1 VTAPQPAA
9 DASPLLDLAR
19 QYGDAREEYA
29 EVLRTRSNEEG
40 LDRYAASVNA
50 LFDRIAALA
59 PTLPVQARDEFGI
72 ALFIHACGYVLPESV
87 QGVAAGE
94 HHCFPPCPKP
104 GPWRP
109 LLVGGDPAPEPR
121 CSACGSVNPPGG
133 CNIHCPTIVIAQVM
147 ATLGVDRP
155 EDVPR
160 AVKDLW
166 ADHLLVENASRRAV
180 EWMQQRDEARAEVER
195 LTATL
200 EASLGRCR
208 CRICHELPEL
218 SEASPPAQPDPLV
231 LRLPEVPEGAVALVG
246 VRSGR
251 RYPFHEESG
260 GWRNDDGEG
269 APWKLS
275 AVLHREQPEGVRVEI
290 VPPREPRTAAEI
302 WRAFSNDDRRRLV
315 NTAELADALDRE
327 AGLNMDGGQS

>member
-1 VTAPQPAA
+1 MAAQPEIHRRGRLVRDDSGAVV
-9 DASPLLDLAR
+9 DIEDDEPDL
-19 QYGDAREEYA
+19 
-29 EVLRTRSNEEG
+29 
-40 LDRYAASVNA
+40 
-50 LFDRIAALA
+50 
-59 PTLPVQARDEFGI
+59 
-72 ALFIHACGYVLPESV
+72 
-87 QGVAAGE
+87 
-94 HHCFPPCPKP
+94 
-104 GPWRP
+104 
-109 LLVGGDPAPEPR
+109 
-121 CSACGSVNPPGG
+121 
-133 CNIHCPTIVIAQVM
+133 IAQVM
-147 ATLGVDRP
+147 AELGVDRP
-155 EDVPR
+155 EDVLITIQKR
-160 AVKDLW
+160 A
-166 ADHLLVENASRRAV
+166 AAFRRVCESARLRK
-180 EWMQQRDEARAEVER
+180 EQRDEARAEVER
-195 LTATL
+195 LKATL

-231 LRLPEVPEGAVALVG
+231 LRLPEVPKGAVALVG

-302 WRAFSNDDRRRLV
+302 WRAFSDDDRRRLV
-315 NTAELADALDRE
+315 NTAELAEALDRE